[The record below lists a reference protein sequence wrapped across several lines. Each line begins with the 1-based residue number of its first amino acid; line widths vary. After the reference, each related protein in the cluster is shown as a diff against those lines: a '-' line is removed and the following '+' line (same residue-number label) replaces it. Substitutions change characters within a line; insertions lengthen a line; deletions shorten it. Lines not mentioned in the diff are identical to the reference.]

1 MKTLYGRKSNFAIED
16 GPEYVG
22 YTTEEMWKVYACPYF
37 EKEVIEQIFID
48 IEDVVWGYNE
58 REDYFN
64 YHLLDHSVE
73 DVNDLPVVQGT
84 FIETIEGTKHVYQ
97 LGAGSWIWTD
107 KSNFEKY
114 ILSAST
120 SHLWK
125 DEYIVGY
132 AFSWEQA
139 QRWID
144 NRMKEDKCTMITIWQ
159 KEQYEEAEVV
169 KKIYTEEKDKKDF
182 YSFET
187 MRGNLKEKFIVFLKE
202 NNIYYELSGCDSG
215 WHFEINCNQAQLDL
229 CNNFLERLT
238 IIEQ

>member
-1 MKTLYGRKSNFAIED
+1 MKTLYGRKSMFAIED

-48 IEDVVWGYNE
+48 IDDVVWGYNE

-64 YHLLDHSVE
+64 YHLLDSSIE
-73 DVNDLPVVQGT
+73 NVNDLPVVQGT

-144 NRMKEDKCTMITIWQ
+144 NRMKEDRCSMITIWQ

-169 KKIYTEEKDKKDF
+169 KKIYTKEKDKKDF

-187 MRGNLKEKFIVFLKE
+187 MRGNLKEKLIVFLKE
-202 NNIYYELSGCDSG
+202 NNIYYKLLGCGNG
-215 WHFEINCNQAQLDL
+215 WHFEINCNKAELDL

-238 IIEQ
+238 IIE

>member
-1 MKTLYGRKSNFAIED
+1 MKTLYGRKSMFAIED

-22 YTTEEMWKVYACPYF
+22 YTTEEMWKVHACPYF

-97 LGAGSWIWTD
+97 LGAGSWVWTD
-107 KSNFEKY
+107 KCDFEKY

-144 NRMKEDKCTMITIWQ
+144 NRMKEEKCSMITIWQ
-159 KEQYEEAEVV
+159 KEQYQEAEVV
-169 KKIYTEEKDKKDF
+169 KKIYNEKTNKKDF

-187 MRGNLKEKFIVFLKE
+187 MRGNLKEKLIVFLKE
-202 NNIYYELSGCDSG
+202 NNIYYELSGCGSG
-215 WHFEINCNQAQLDL
+215 WHFEINCNQAELDL
-229 CNNFLERLT
+229 CNNFLEKLT